1 MSLTDNWLNKLWY
14 THEVQY
20 YAVIKNDL
28 TDMCECEK
36 MFRISESRTA
46 KVHNPN
52 MPSFKLD
59 PVLYYD
65 LHRIFQLSS
74 IKFIIV

>member
-14 THEVQY
+14 THEVEY

-36 MFRISESRTA
+36 NVQD
-46 KVHNPN
+46 K
-52 MPSFKLD
+52 
-59 PVLYYD
+59 
-65 LHRIFQLSS
+65 
-74 IKFIIV
+74 